1 MMNRLSASKRRDVRP
16 TLYFAA
22 FCGSAAFA
30 TGAQA
35 QEVNFF
41 LNAEVDPFCAA
52 TTPLGENIEIDLGI
66 LSQTPTGS
74 EVSSSGDVEIIYV
87 CNGPE
92 GFTRT
97 ISSLNEG
104 VLVRVGSAGGDGNEI
119 PYFVEAT
126 GSEGLDFSRTQ
137 FAQPQTRTFS
147 GSTAFLNGVSG
158 TLTVFV
164 NGVLDGG
171 TAGDPTTRTTVFA
184 GQYTDVLTV
193 AVTAN

>member
-1 MMNRLSASKRRDVRP
+1 MANRLTLWMRRDGKPMLCAAGLCCWAFFP
-16 TLYFAA
+16 TA
-22 FCGSAAFA
+22 
-30 TGAQA
+30 AQA

-41 LNAEVDPFCAA
+41 LNAEVDAFCVA

-104 VLVRVGSAGGDGNEI
+104 VLVRVGSTGGDGNEI

-137 FAQPQTRTFS
+137 FAQPQTRTYS

-158 TLTVFV
+158 TLTVYV